1 MTTDL
6 MEAWSLEIGDQI
18 LISGNIFK
26 IIDIE
31 DTDCDYL
38 FDVVD
43 EDGFVRQIL
52 AEGSKKFRLVLDN
65 LATID

>member
-18 LISGNIFK
+18 LISGNIYK

-31 DTDCDYL
+31 DTDSDYL

-43 EDGFVRQIL
+43 ENGYLRQIL

-65 LATID
+65 LLPID